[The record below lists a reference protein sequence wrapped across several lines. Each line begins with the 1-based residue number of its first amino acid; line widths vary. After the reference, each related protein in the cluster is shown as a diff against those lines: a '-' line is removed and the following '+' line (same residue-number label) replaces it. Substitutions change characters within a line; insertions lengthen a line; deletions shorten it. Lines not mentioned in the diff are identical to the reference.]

1 MILCERIIG
10 PTSGDLLHASRE
22 SLMGCFFDRM
32 DRVRGLGVESENGGK
47 P

>member
-1 MILCERIIG
+1 MILCVRIIG
-10 PTSGDLLHASRE
+10 PTGEDLLHTSQE
-22 SLMGCFFDRM
+22 SLVGCFFDRM